1 MAEGGTE
8 RGWAGRNR
16 MVVLGAVLVV
26 AYAAI
31 VQWVWGWPS
40 ILEGWRQLGFARVAL
55 ALALLVA
62 TYFVRTHRIQDYF
75 PRETKGRFV
84 RLLRVTQVHNILNI
98 MLPFRTGETS
108 FPLLMRSEFGVPLA
122 HGTSALLVLRLL
134 DLHALLAAAGI
145 GLVAQAGYGAAAWLA
160 WLGFL
165 LAPLAVFP
173 LRGWL
178 LSVGR
183 KRLAGRLDRIVDE
196 IGEGIPGD
204 LGIFLRAWALT
215 AFNWVVKIL
224 VLAWVL
230 GLMGVGPVAA
240 RFGGALGGELSSVL
254 PIHAPAGVGTYPA
267 GIAAGAAA
275 FGADG
280 GSAALEGLARAAI
293 NVHLLTMVAAL
304 AGLALAL
311 LIPAF
316 AGESGRQGD
325 GRQG

>member
-16 MVVLGAVLVV
+16 MVLLGAALVV
-26 AYAAI
+26 AYAAV

-40 ILEGWRQLGFARVAL
+40 ILEGWAQVGFARVAL

-84 RLLRVTQVHNILNI
+84 RLFRVTQVHNILNI

-108 FPLLMRSEFGVPLA
+108 FPLLMRSQFGVALA
-122 HGTSALLVLRLL
+122 HGASALLVLRLL
-134 DLHALLAAAGI
+134 DLHALLAAGGI

-160 WLGFL
+160 WLAFL
-165 LAPLAVFP
+165 LAPFALYR
-173 LRGWL
+173 LRGRL
-178 LSVGR
+178 LSAGR
-183 KRLAGRLDRIVDE
+183 KRLGPRLDRLVDE
-196 IGEGIPGD
+196 IGDGIPGD
-204 LGIFLRAWALT
+204 FGIFLRAWALT
-215 AFNWVVKIL
+215 AINWVVKIL

-230 GLMGVGPVAA
+230 GLMGVGPVVA

-254 PIHAPAGVGTYPA
+254 PVHAPAGVGTYPA

-275 FGADG
+275 FGADRG
-280 GSAALEGLARAAI
+280 AASLEHLAKAAI
-293 NVHLLTMVAAL
+293 NAHLLTVVAAL

-311 LIPAF
+311 LIPVF
-316 AGESGRQGD
+316 NPRRD
-325 GRQG
+325 VR